1 MTVMYELND
10 RELDDVAAGQLSSNP
25 IIGQGGLVN
34 VGVNAV
40 VQAADVLSHNS
51 VLNNNHTDV
60 AIAVLGTAV
69 AV

>member
-1 MTVMYELND
+1 MTAMYELND
-10 RELDDVAAGQLSSNP
+10 RELDVVAAGQLSSNP

>member
-1 MTVMYELND
+1 MTAMYELND

-25 IIGQGGLVN
+25 IIAQGGLIN

-51 VLNNNHTDV
+51 FLNNNHTDV
-60 AIAVLGTAV
+60 AIAVLGTAI
-69 AV
+69 A

>member
-1 MTVMYELND
+1 MCELTFD
-10 RELDDVAAGQLSSNP
+10 ELDAVAGGALSSNP
-25 IIGQGGLVN
+25 IIAQGGLVN

-60 AIAVLGTAV
+60 AISVLGTSIV
-69 AV
+69 

>member
-1 MTVMYELND
+1 MTALYELND
-10 RELDDVAAGQLSSNP
+10 CELDDVAAGQLSSNP
-25 IIGQGGLVN
+25 IIVQGGLIN
-34 VGVNAV
+34 AGVNAV

-69 AV
+69 AA